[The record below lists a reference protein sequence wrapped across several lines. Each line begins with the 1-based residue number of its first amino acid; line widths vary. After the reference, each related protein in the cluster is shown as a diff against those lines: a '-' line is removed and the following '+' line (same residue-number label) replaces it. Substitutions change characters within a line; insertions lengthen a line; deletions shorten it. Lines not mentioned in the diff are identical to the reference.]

1 LPLHSVFARCARR
14 IRACSSNDAGGVAN
28 TTAAAAAAAAV
39 AAAAPV
45 RCGSSRR
52 SCSISSVVESPPCT
66 LVVGDSDSERD
77 NNLAELIRSVRV
89 SKN

>member
-28 TTAAAAAAAAV
+28 TTAAAAAVAV